1 MLSQT
6 NTNVQRITLITLYL
20 RNKKRQEEVN
30 PPHTQN
36 KRETTAYIFLHIG
49 LKENISWARFLQK
62 SGNIVR

>member
-36 KRETTAYIFLHIG
+36 KRETTAYIFFAHRP
-49 LKENISWARFLQK
+49 KRKYFL
-62 SGNIVR
+62 G